1 MFANA
6 IKNFEEVSAP
16 RRCAS
21 TELGQFTDLTTP
33 YRVLDR
39 FQHRKTALESFHL
52 SIINEIAR
60 DIVNSQ
66 NTSQPI
72 RTVRLVG
79 HTDSTGSEENNW
91 TTGGRRAREVRQ
103 QLERELERTQSGI
116 SNHIRILTRSC
127 GEFQPVESN
136 SLRQGRAINRRV
148 EVFLSTRVTPRL
160 QTSQTVRRLFENA
173 TAAFDSRNYGRA
185 IILYEKAR
193 QQSGVPEKIK
203 EACLYN
209 IGLANVRLQ
218 RFATAIVYF
227 ENYLGRTGISDCDR
241 MMAQHRLLKAK
252 RRIGV

>member
-1 MFANA
+1 MFENA

-21 TELGQFTDLTTP
+21 TELGQFIDLTTP

-52 SIINEIAR
+52 SIINETAR
-60 DIVNSQ
+60 HIVNSQ

-72 RTVRLVG
+72 RTARLVG

-91 TTGGRRAREVRQ
+91 ATGGQRAEEVRQ
-103 QLERELERTQSGI
+103 QLKRELERTQPGI
-116 SNHIRILTRSC
+116 SDKIRILTRSC

-148 EVFLSTRVTPRL
+148 EIFLSTRVSPRL

-173 TAAFDSRNYGRA
+173 TAAFGSRNYRKA
-185 IILYEKAR
+185 IMLYEKAR

-203 EACLYN
+203 EACLFN
-209 IGLANVRLQ
+209 IGLANVRLK
-218 RFATAIVYF
+218 RFATAIIYF
-227 ENYLGRTGISDCDR
+227 ENFLSRAGAGNCDR
-241 MMAQHRLLKAK
+241 MMARHYLSEAK
-252 RRIGV
+252 RRLGV